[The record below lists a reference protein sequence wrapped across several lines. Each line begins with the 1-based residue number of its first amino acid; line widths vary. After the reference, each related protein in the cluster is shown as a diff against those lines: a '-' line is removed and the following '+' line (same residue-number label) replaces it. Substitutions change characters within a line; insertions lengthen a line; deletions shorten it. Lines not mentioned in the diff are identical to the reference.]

1 MSSPRRSSP
10 RGSVTRLTLLTMLM
24 IFLMGV
30 AAARLP
36 ALVQPGSRGFFEPI
50 TEVYRTLSSQYVDPL
65 DISKLQK
72 GAIDGMMGAL
82 DDPYAE
88 YIAPEDAA
96 EFSKQ
101 MTGQFSGI
109 GCQIEMRDGWLT
121 VVTPLEDS
129 PAMEAG
135 ILSGDRITA
144 IEGKSTFGLTSDEC
158 VSLLTGTPG
167 TKVSFVVQRAG
178 KQTDYTLTRRQITNK
193 SVRGLRRSG
202 AGNGGWE
209 YLLDPERKIAYI
221 RLTQFTPTLPEEF
234 GAALTDARAAAGGT
248 LGGLVLDLR
257 GNPGGVLD
265 AAERIADAF
274 LNEGVIV
281 SVRGR
286 GAGEHVIRSR
296 KGGPATDM
304 HVCVL
309 VDGASASASEIVA
322 GAIQDHDR
330 GIVLGTRT
338 YGKGLVQT
346 VVQLDRVRGGHLKF
360 TTQKYYL
367 PSGRLIQRENDSAT
381 WGVDPNPGYFV
392 PVSDDEQLARFLR
405 RRDFDAIIGANGHG
419 TAQPQ
424 QDWANPDW
432 IAEQARDR
440 QLAAALRA
448 VQGRVD
454 TGKWTPVS
462 DVEQA
467 GGAIAASELERLE
480 KSRELMGLEFARIEK
495 RIAALEAAAAG
506 GPEAPR
512 RLDLW
517 PDDIELTGG
526 ELVIRDKDG
535 KPVATLKIT
544 GQDVERW
551 LLQADV
557 EAAGAGDAGSG
568 R

>member
-1 MSSPRRSSP
+1 MPSPSRSFA
-10 RGSVTRLTLLTMLM
+10 RGTITRLTLLTMLM

-65 DISKLQK
+65 DVAKLQK

-82 DDPYAE
+82 EDPYAE

-135 ILSGDRITA
+135 ILSGDRITT

-193 SVRGLRRSG
+193 SVRGLRRSA

-209 YLLDPERKIAYI
+209 YLLDPTRKIAYI

-234 GAALTDARAAAGGT
+234 GAALKDARAASGGT

-381 WGVDPNPGYFV
+381 WGVDPNPGFFV
-392 PVSDDEQLARFLR
+392 PVTDDEQLARFLR
-405 RRDFDAIIGANGHG
+405 RRDFDAITG
-419 TAQPQ
+419 TTDNATSPPA

-506 GPEAPR
+506 GSEAPK

-544 GQDVERW
+544 GQDIERW